1 MRFLETIFSS
11 QLEMLR
17 EKINP
22 LGQLCN
28 TFPLLLRNMLSLV
41 CSVSLDSV
49 WHHWLGVF
57 KGALLLLLT
66 GFDYINTSRLW
77 KLCLNP
83 YVFEGDTPVQNFFF
97 CLLSWYYW
105 QYNYLR
111 FFSNIP
117 PISYN
122 FSLKRHSC
130 SSKKY
135 PLTEKLNILKYILNS
150 FIAFLTFC
158 HAFA

>member
-66 GFDYINTSRLW
+66 GFDYISTSRLW

-97 CLLSWYYW
+97 ACWADIIDSITIYDFLATFPQSLITSLL
-105 QYNYLR
+105 NV
-111 FFSNIP
+111 IP
-117 PISYN
+117 VLVKS
-122 FSLKRHSC
+122 
-130 SSKKY
+130 
-135 PLTEKLNILKYILNS
+135 IL
-150 FIAFLTFC
+150 
-158 HAFA
+158 